1 MKKLYIIITSVLM
14 ILSGCSPEDGTYTL
28 KIISTNDVHGSWF
41 DEDYVTGEQSASLTA
56 INSYVDSIRKAEGP
70 ENVIL
75 IDAGD
80 CLQGDNAS
88 YYYNYIVP
96 EKAHLFPRIAAYM
109 GYDAIIVGNHDIE
122 TGHNIYDKVRKELE
136 SEGIPFLAGNA
147 IRTDSGKPYFQPYTI
162 LRKNGLKVAI
172 LGYTNANIKA
182 WLNESLWEGLDF
194 KSLIPAVQEDVNKV
208 IAKEKP
214 QVVIVAVHSGT
225 GDGEGNVLESQAL
238 DLYNSLEGVDLL
250 IGAHDHRPYCISDSS
265 FSYINAGNA
274 ARNFG
279 LSTIR
284 ITIEDGK
291 VSSKTTESSLVAAD
305 PGNASQSMKEK
316 FKEDYDAVKAF
327 TMKEVGKL
335 EKDMRTSDSFVGM
348 CDYINLLH
356 TVSLGCSPAQISI
369 AAPLTMNQTIKAGT
383 LIYDDMFK
391 IYRFENQLFV
401 VRMSGQELKDFL
413 EYSYNLWIQTAS
425 SPEDHILRI
434 IPREDARAGTKKW
447 SFDKASYNFDSAAGI
462 NYTVDVTKDYGDR
475 VCISTLA
482 DGSEF
487 NFDEQYNVAMTS
499 YRASGGGGAMT
510 EGAGIDTSTID
521 ERVVAKYP
529 EIRDLIYQFITQN
542 GTITPELIAG
552 PQLGHWNFVPEN
564 ICGPALERD
573 WNLMFRNN

>member
-1 MKKLYIIITSVLM
+1 MKRLFIIIAAVLLT
-14 ILSGCSPEDGTYTL
+14 LSGCSPKDGTYTL

-41 DEDYVTGEQSASLTA
+41 DEDYVTGKQRTSLTA
-56 INSYVDSIRKAEGP
+56 INSYVDSIRKADGP

-96 EKAHLFPRIAAYM
+96 EKAHLFPRIAAFM

-122 TGHNIYDKVRKELE
+122 TGHSVYDKVRKELE

-147 IRTDSGKPYFQPYTI
+147 IRTDNGKPYFQSYTI

-182 WLNESLWEGLDF
+182 WLNESLWEGMDF

-214 QVVIVAVHSGT
+214 QAVIVAVHSGT
-225 GDGEGNVLESQAL
+225 GDGDGSIPESQAL

-250 IGAHDHRPYCISDSS
+250 IGSHDHRPYCISDSR
-265 FSYINAGNA
+265 FSYVNAGNA

-279 LSTIR
+279 LSTIS
-284 ITIEDGK
+284 ITIEGGK
-291 VSSKTTESSLVAAD
+291 VSSKTTESSIVAAD
-305 PGNASQSMKEK
+305 PGKVDLSMKEN

-335 EKDMRTSDSFVGM
+335 EMDMRTSESFVGM
-348 CDYINLLH
+348 CDYMNLLH
-356 TVSLGCSPAQISI
+356 TVSLSCSPAQISI

-391 IYRFENQLFV
+391 IYRYENQLFV
-401 VRMSGQELKDFL
+401 VRMSGRELKDFL

-434 IPREDARAGTKKW
+434 VPREDARAGTKKW

-487 NFDEQYNVAMTS
+487 CFDEQYNVAMTS
-499 YRASGGGGAMT
+499 YRASGGGGAMA

-529 EIRDLIYQFITQN
+529 EIRDLIYQFIVEN
-542 GTITPELIAG
+542 GTITPELLGG
-552 PQLGHWNFVPEN
+552 PRLGHWNFVPEN

-573 WNLMFRNN
+573 WNLMFGNN

>member
-1 MKKLYIIITSVLM
+1 MKRLFIIIATVLLT
-14 ILSGCSPEDGTYTL
+14 LSGCSPKDGTYTL

-41 DEDYVTGEQSASLTA
+41 DEDYVTGKPRTSLTA
-56 INSYVDSIRKAEGP
+56 VNSYVDSIRKADGP

-88 YYYNYIVP
+88 YYYNYVVP
-96 EKAHLFPRIAAYM
+96 EKTHLFPRIAAYM

-122 TGHNIYDKVRKELE
+122 TGHNVYDKVRKELE

-147 IRTDSGKPYFQPYTI
+147 VRTDNGKPYFQPYTI

-172 LGYTNANIKA
+172 LGYTNTSIKT
-182 WLNESLWEGLDF
+182 WLNESLWEGMDF
-194 KSLIPAVQEDVNKV
+194 KSLVPMVQEDVDKV

-214 QVVIVAVHSGT
+214 HAVIVAVHSGT
-225 GDGEGNVLESQAL
+225 GDGDGSIPESQAL

-250 IGAHDHRPYCISDSS
+250 IGSHDHLPYCISDSR
-265 FSYINAGNA
+265 FSYVNAGNS

-279 LSTIR
+279 LCTIR
-284 ITIEDGK
+284 ISIKDGK
-291 VSSKTTESSLVAAD
+291 VSGKTTESSIVAVDSGKAD
-305 PGNASQSMKEK
+305 PTMKDN
-316 FKEDYDAVKAF
+316 FAEDYDAVKAF

-348 CDYINLLH
+348 CDYMNLLH
-356 TVSLGCSPAQISI
+356 TVSLRCSPAQISI
-369 AAPLTMNQTIKAGT
+369 AAPLTMNQAIKAGT

-391 IYRFENQLFV
+391 IYRYENQLFV
-401 VRMSGQELKDFL
+401 VKMSGRELKGFL
-413 EYSYNLWIQTAS
+413 EYSYNLWIQTAGS
-425 SPEDHILRI
+425 QEDHILRI
-434 IPREDARAGTKKW
+434 IQREDTRNGTKKW
-447 SFDKASYNFDSAAGI
+447 SFDNASYNFDSAAGI

-475 VCISTLA
+475 IKILSLA

-487 NFDEQYNVAMTS
+487 SLDGQYNVAMTS

-521 ERVVAKYP
+521 GRVVAKYP
-529 EIRDLIYQFITQN
+529 EIRELIYQFIVEN
-542 GTITPELIAG
+542 GTITQELLGGA
-552 PQLGHWNFVPEN
+552 QLGHWNFVPED
-564 ICGPALERD
+564 ICGPCLERD
-573 WNLMFRNN
+573 WDLMFGNN